1 MPAARK
7 ALVIGSGIAGPATA
21 MALRKAG
28 IDAAVFEARPAE
40 ATSEGAFLTVASNGV
55 DALRVL
61 GAEKVLAPA
70 FTTPYLVL
78 RSGTGKH
85 LGRTRT
91 GIELPDGATSQT
103 ITRSE
108 LYRGMQEAA
117 AARSIEVEY
126 GHRLVSVEE
135 TASGIRAR
143 FGNGREVEGDVLIGC
158 DGTHST
164 VRELIDP
171 RAPRP
176 AYSGLVGTGGY
187 VREVPVDSEPG
198 HYEMI
203 FGKRAFFGYVLAP
216 DRSVWW
222 FANIPRTDEPSR
234 VARGD
239 GAGAA
244 DTAGTGA
251 DDDGPDGVRR
261 QLIDL
266 FAGDVGPAVALI
278 EATARPLPLS
288 PIHTLAHLPSWHR
301 GRSVVV
307 GDAAHAPSPSS
318 GQGASLSI
326 EDALVLAQCLRDL
339 PDHQQAFEE
348 FVARRRARVEQ
359 IIRWA
364 ARINSNKAA
373 GPLAAAIR
381 DRMLPPMLRLTANN
395 KAATRQFAY
404 HVDWNAPAEQRA
416 G

>member
-1 MPAARK
+1 MPAART

-40 ATSEGAFLTVASNGV
+40 ATGEGAFLTVASNGV

-61 GAEKVLAPA
+61 GAEEVLAPA
-70 FTTPYLVL
+70 FTTPFIVL
-78 RSGTGKH
+78 RSGTGKY

-91 GIELPDGATSQT
+91 GIEVPAGNTSQT
-103 ITRSE
+103 IRRSD
-108 LYRGMQEAA
+108 LYSGMRAAA
-117 AARSIEVEY
+117 AARGIVVEY
-126 GHRLVSVEE
+126 GHRLVGVEE
-135 TASGIRAR
+135 TAAGVRAH
-143 FGNGREVEGDVLIGC
+143 FANGREVEGDVLIGC

-171 RAPRP
+171 QAPRP
-176 AYSGLVGTGGY
+176 AYAGLLGTGGY
-187 VREVPVDSEPG
+187 TREVPVDSEPG

-222 FANIPRTDEPSR
+222 FANIPRPDEPSR
-234 VARGD
+234 AALGG
-239 GAGAA
+239 GADAAA
-244 DTAGTGA
+244 DEDRI
-251 DDDGPDGVRR
+251 DDLRR
-261 QLIDL
+261 QLVDL
-266 FAGDVGPAVALI
+266 FAGDAGPAAALI
-278 EATARPLPLS
+278 EATARPMPLS
-288 PIHTLAHLPSWHR
+288 PVHTLAHLPAWHR
-301 GRSVVV
+301 GRGVVV

-339 PDHQQAFEE
+339 PDPARAFDA

-381 DRMLPPMLRLTANN
+381 DRMLPPMLRLTANS